1 MKRHFILLTAGA
13 LLTAVVW
20 GLIFTKTPSAV
31 LEVDFFDVGQG
42 DSILIKTPYG
52 QTMLVDGGPDNRVLD
67 KLGSYLPPLQK
78 RVDLII
84 LTHPHADHVTGLVE
98 ALRRYDVGL
107 VIMGAAYLKTD
118 VYGEFLRTLRDK
130 NTPIIFAK
138 AGQAI
143 HFGQKLNVDILSP
156 EGNKLDLFG
165 GYNEGFGMAGN
176 DVNDESVVMKMS
188 FGGLALLMTG
198 DATSAIEKQ
207 LLDYGENL
215 RSDILKI
222 GHHGSKYSSLPGF
235 LNYVKPRAAVIE
247 VGAKN
252 RYGHPAPATIESL
265 NRLEVE
271 TFRTDKNGDIK
282 VLSDGYAT
290 SIFKSR

>member
-1 MKRHFILLTAGA
+1 MKKVYIFLISSA

-20 GLIFTKTPSAV
+20 GLIFTKTRGV
-31 LEVDFFDVGQG
+31 ILEVDFFDIGQG
-42 DSILIKTPYG
+42 DSILMKTPDG
-52 QTMLVDGGPDNRVLD
+52 QTMLVDGGPDNKVLD
-67 KLGSYLPPLQK
+67 KLGNYLPPLQK
-78 RVDLII
+78 RVDII
-84 LTHPHADHVTGLVE
+84 VLTHPHADHVTGLVE
-98 ALRRYDVGL
+98 VLKRYDVGV
-107 VIMGAAYLKTD
+107 VIMSAAYLKTD

-176 DVNDESVVMKMS
+176 DVNDESVVAKIS
-188 FGGLALLMTG
+188 FGGFTLLMTG
-198 DATSAIEKQ
+198 DATSVIEKQ
-207 LLDYGENL
+207 LLAYGNNL

-222 GHHGSKYSSLPGF
+222 GHHGSKYSSSLEF
-235 LNYVKPRAAVIE
+235 LNYVNPKAAVIE

-252 RYGHPAPATIESL
+252 RYGHPAPATLESL
-265 NRLEVE
+265 NRSNVA
-271 TFRTDKNGDIK
+271 TFRTDKDGDIK
-282 VLSDGYAT
+282 VLSNGYAT
-290 SIFKSR
+290 SIFKEK